1 MAVHKNKAGG
11 KAKKTAAPRKLKRS
25 LPGDPPEKIRA
36 KHQPLDIASMIR
48 VNHAGEYGAK
58 QIYAGQ
64 LAVLGGNPEI
74 RKLLEHMAEQEMVHL
89 NYFEDQI
96 VARQTRPSL
105 LQPLWHMAGY
115 AVGALTARI
124 GVEAAMACTVAV
136 EHVISE
142 HYQEQLDA
150 LEGMTEEK
158 DLYDA
163 IAKFKAEE
171 EEHHDIGLENDA
183 EMAPAYRLLSFL
195 IGSGSKLAIEVA
207 KRI

>member
-1 MAVHKNKAGG
+1 MAAKKKTPH
-11 KAKKTAAPRKLKRS
+11 KAKNAKAPRKLKRS

-36 KHQPLDIASMIR
+36 KNQRPDIASMIR

-64 LAVLGGNPEI
+64 LAVLSHNPEI
-74 RKLLEHMAEQEMVHL
+74 KKLLEHMAEQEQVHL
-89 NYFEDQI
+89 SYFEDQI
-96 VARQTRPSL
+96 VQRQSRPSL
-105 LQPLWHMAGY
+105 LQPLWHVAGY

-136 EHVISE
+136 EHVIAE

-150 LEGMTEEK
+150 LEGLPEEAA
-158 DLYDA
+158 LYKA

-195 IGSGSKLAIEVA
+195 IGRGSKLAIKVA